1 MLTGRDGT
9 LAEARAA
16 LVRADGAVLIGPAG
30 VGRTALARAVVA
42 DLPPRLFATVWITAT
57 EASKEV
63 PFGALGRLL
72 AGGHPALHP
81 ALVHS
86 TVLTSLVER
95 CGPART
101 PVLVV
106 DDAHLLDGPSAG
118 VLLGLVQ
125 ARAVRALLTVRSGVP
140 VPDAVV
146 ALWKDVGLS
155 RLVVP
160 ALTEAEVG
168 ALAAERLAG
177 PVSRS
182 TTHLLWQWTGGL
194 PHLAVALL
202 DHGQEVGSL
211 ARDSDQWRWRAGLA
225 VPAQLAD
232 LLDRELDQV
241 GRPGE
246 EALAAMA
253 LGGPLPLPVA
263 EAAASAELLADLEQL
278 GMLRSEQRGDEVLVR
293 LRDPML
299 GAAVRRRMSPARR
312 RRIAATLLTGARQA
326 TPRGSHAVARALW
339 AVHAGQP
346 VDPPELVRSAGLC
359 LYADPEA
366 SEQLARRAWQ
376 EGGGASAAVALS
388 AALAEQG
395 RAVEAYET
403 LRTAARDADAAGDPT
418 ARVTVGVA
426 LAAHRLWVGREP
438 GQAYDDLRRLRAEAD
453 AAGDSAGRAELAAL
467 GVLVQLFSGESAGV
481 LASARQLLG
490 ESLPRGARLRVMLA
504 SVVAL
509 VLAGRT
515 EEAVRVGRT
524 VVEAVERSGSSA
536 MPQIRGMAGAALAL
550 AELWRQPTPTGP
562 VTDPA
567 TGRWPL
573 PPDPLVSGLSPT
585 AWPLFDGYAQRVSG
599 DRAGAISRLR
609 DAVAQQA
616 GGNGMFRAEATGWLA
631 VTLAED
637 GRPDEAESV
646 LREHPVDAVALVPGL
661 RPWAL
666 AAVAAATGR
675 RARAGELMDEAIVVA
690 HASGSWLVEL
700 GYLIYAAHLDPV
712 AGPARYADRI
722 AEALVHVDAERLVA
736 AGRAVIALAGRDPTV
751 ILEHAHRL
759 VDMNMTGEALKVAGE
774 VGRRAGVTDTV
785 RLAVDLR
792 ARLRSAVRDDP
803 ARVAG
808 LTARERQIAGLAA
821 RGLSDREIAEA
832 LVLSVRTVQTH
843 LGRAYRKLAVTSRR
857 DLSDAL
863 RPAG

>member
-1 MLTGRDGT
+1 MLTGRDGM
-9 LAEARAA
+9 LAQARTA

-42 DLPPRLFATVWITAT
+42 ELPPRLFAMVWITAT
-57 EASKEV
+57 EASNEV
-63 PFGALGRLL
+63 PFGALGQLL
-72 AGGHPALHP
+72 TGGHPALHP

-86 TVLTSLVER
+86 SVRASLVER
-95 CGPART
+95 CGPTRT

-125 ARAVRALLTVRSGVP
+125 ARAVRALATVRSGVP
-140 VPDAVV
+140 APDAVV
-146 ALWKDVGLS
+146 ALWKDAGLC

-160 ALTEAEVG
+160 ALTEAQVG
-168 ALAAERLAG
+168 TLATERLAG

-194 PHLAVALL
+194 PHLAVALV
-202 DHGQEVGSL
+202 DHGREVGSL
-211 ARDSDQWRWRAGLA
+211 VRDSDQWRWRAGLA
-225 VPAQLAD
+225 VPAQVAD
-232 LLDRELDQV
+232 LLDRELDRV

-253 LGGPLPLPVA
+253 LGGPLPLAVA
-263 EAAASAELLADLEQL
+263 EAAASPELLADLEQL
-278 GMLRSEQRGDEVLVR
+278 GMIRSEERGDQVLVR

-312 RRIAATLLTGARQA
+312 RRVSAALLAGTRQA
-326 TPRGSHAVARALW
+326 SPRGPQGVASALW

-346 VDPPELVRSAGLC
+346 VGPPELIRSAGLC
-359 LYADPEA
+359 LYVDPAA
-366 SEQLARRAWQ
+366 SEQLARRAWH
-376 EGGGASAAVALS
+376 EGGGAPAAVALG
-388 AALAEQG
+388 AALVEQG

-403 LRTAARDADAAGDPT
+403 LDTAARDAEAAGDRT
-418 ARVTVGVA
+418 ARVTVGMAV
-426 LAAHRLWVGREP
+426 AAHRLWVGREP
-438 GQAYDDLRRLRAEAD
+438 RQAYDDLRRLRADAA
-453 AAGDSAGRAELAAL
+453 AAGDLAGQAELAAL
-467 GVLVQLFSGESAGV
+467 GVVVQLFSGEAAQA
-481 LASARQLLG
+481 LTSARQLLG
-490 ESLPRGARLRVMLA
+490 EALSRGARLRVTLA
-504 SVVAL
+504 SVAAL
-509 VLAGRT
+509 VLAGHT
-515 EEAVRVGRT
+515 EEAVRVGRAA
-524 VVEAVERSGSSA
+524 VETVERSGSSA
-536 MPQIRGMAGAALAL
+536 LPQVRGMAGAALAL

-562 VTDPA
+562 LTDPA
-567 TGRWPL
+567 AGRWPL
-573 PPDPLVSGLSPT
+573 PPDPLVSGLSHT

-616 GGNGMFRAEATGWLA
+616 GGNGMFRSEATGWLA

-637 GRPDEAESV
+637 GRPDEAEAV
-646 LREHPVDAVALVPGL
+646 LRDHRVDAVALIPGL
-661 RPWAL
+661 RPWAQ
-666 AAVAAATGR
+666 AAVAAASGR
-675 RARAGELMDEAIVVA
+675 PARAGGLMDEAIVVA

-722 AEALVHVDAERLVA
+722 AEAIGHVDAERLVA

-759 VDMNMTGEALKVAGE
+759 VDMNMTGQALKVAGE
-774 VGRRAGVTDTV
+774 AGRRSGATDTGG
-785 RLAVDLR
+785 LAVDLR
-792 ARLRSAVRDDP
+792 ARLRSAVHDGP

-808 LTARERQIAGLAA
+808 LTARERQIAGFAA

-863 RPAG
+863 RPTG

>member
-1 MLTGRDGT
+1 MLTGRDGL
-9 LAEARAA
+9 LAEARTA

-42 DLPPRLFATVWITAT
+42 DLTPRLFAAVWITAT
-57 EASKEV
+57 EASKAV
-63 PFGALGRLL
+63 PFGALGQLL

-86 TVLTSLVER
+86 TVRASLAQR
-95 CGPART
+95 CGATRT
-101 PVLVV
+101 PVLVI

-125 ARAVRALLTVRSGVP
+125 ARAVRALVTVRSGVP
-140 VPDAVV
+140 APDAVV
-146 ALWKDVGLS
+146 ALWKDAGLP

-160 ALTEAEVG
+160 ALAEAEVG
-168 ALAAERLAG
+168 ALAEELLTG

-182 TTHLLWQWTGGL
+182 TTQLLWQWTGGL
-194 PHLAVALL
+194 PHLAVALI
-202 DHGQEVGSL
+202 DHGREVGSL

-225 VPAQLAD
+225 VPAQVAD
-232 LLDRELDQV
+232 LLDGELDRI

-246 EALAAMA
+246 EALAALA
-253 LGGPLPLPVA
+253 LGGPLPLSVV
-263 EAAASAELLADLEQL
+263 ETAASPDLLADLEQL
-278 GMLRSEQRGDEVLVR
+278 GMVRSEERGQHVLVR

-312 RRIAATLLTGARQA
+312 RRVSAALLTSTRQ
-326 TPRGSHAVARALW
+326 TTLRGPHEMASALW

-346 VDPPELVRSAGLC
+346 IGTPELVRSAGLC
-359 LYADPEA
+359 LYADPAA

-388 AALAEQG
+388 AALVEQG

-403 LRTAARDADAAGDPT
+403 LRTAERDAEAVGDRA
-418 ARVTVGVA
+418 ARVTVGMA
-426 LAAHRLWVGREP
+426 LAGHRTWVGREP
-438 GQAYDDLRRLRAEAD
+438 RQAYDDLRRLRADAE
-453 AAGDSAGRAELAAL
+453 AAGDLAGRAELAAV
-467 GVLVQLFSGESAGV
+467 GVVVELFSGEAGRA
-481 LASARQLLG
+481 LRRARELLG
-490 ESLPRGARLRVMLA
+490 ESLPRGAHLRVTLA
-504 SVVAL
+504 SVAAL
-509 VLAGRT
+509 VLTGRT
-515 EEAVRVGRT
+515 EEAVRVGRAA
-524 VVEAVERSGSSA
+524 VAAVERSGSSA
-536 MPQIRGMAGAALAL
+536 LPQVRGMAGAALAL

-567 TGRWPL
+567 AGRWPL
-573 PPDPLVSGLSPT
+573 PPDPLVSGLSHT

-599 DRAGAISRLR
+599 DRTGAISRLR

-616 GGNGMFRAEATGWLA
+616 GGTGMFRSEATGWLA

-637 GRPDEAESV
+637 GRPDEAEAV

-666 AAVAAATGR
+666 AAIAAASGR
-675 RARAGELMDEAIVVA
+675 QVRAGQLMDEAIVVA
-690 HASGSWLVEL
+690 HASGCWLVEL

-712 AGPARYADRI
+712 AGPARYAGRI
-722 AEALVHVDAERLVA
+722 AEAIGYVDAERLVA
-736 AGRAVIALAGRDPTV
+736 AGRAVIALAGRNPTV
-751 ILEHAHRL
+751 MLEHVHRL
-759 VDMNMTGEALKVAGE
+759 VDMNMAGEALKVADE
-774 VGRRAGVTDTV
+774 LGRQAATTGSV

-792 ARLRSAVRDDP
+792 ARLGAAVRGNP
-803 ARVAG
+803 ATVAG
-808 LTARERQIAGLAA
+808 LTARETQIAGFAA
-821 RGLSDREIAEA
+821 RGLSDREIADQ

-857 DLSDAL
+857 ELSDAL